1 MRTKNI
7 SFGGLRLE
15 ANLDLRAG
23 ESLDFDI
30 LTNGTTIHCKGR
42 ILATED
48 LKDKVQARLSFTPA
62 SDSEY
67 RKLSDYLDTV
77 SGRKRI
83 PFEKGIIVGL
93 FILSACVAYLIIR
106 AYFFR

>member
-1 MRTKNI
+1 M
-7 SFGGLRLE
+7 RLE

-30 LTNGTTIHCKGR
+30 LTNGTRIHCKGK
-42 ILATED
+42 ILAVED
-48 LKDKVQARLSFTPA
+48 LKNKVQARLSFTPS

-67 RKLSDYLDTV
+67 MKLSHYLDTL
-77 SGRKRI
+77 SPRKRI
-83 PFEKGIIVGL
+83 PFEKVIIVGL
-93 FILSACVAYLIIR
+93 FILSAYVAYLTIR